1 MFVFRPEII
10 ASAPVIG
17 KEIVFRTMGHDRDE
31 RFVSVGYA
39 CRQLTIACTSRQ
51 SFVFA
56 RKHDYGDILKHSSI
70 ELH

>member
-1 MFVFRPEII
+1 MFVFQTKII
-10 ASAPVIG
+10 VSTPVIG
-17 KEIVFRTMGHDRDE
+17 KKIVFRTMGHDKDE

-39 CRQLTIACTSRQ
+39 CRQLANARTSRQ

-56 RKHDYGDILKHSSI
+56 QKHDYGDILKHSSI